1 MIEILK
7 ILLKNNKF
15 PQSSIFNSGN
25 IEVPFFVIK
34 YLFCENK
41 EVKPCNA
48 CLSCKKV
55 NKRVHPDLFVVDIE
69 EGAKNIKINQIRE
82 VKNFCSMTT
91 SGRCKA
97 VFINNAEFM
106 SIEAQN
112 SILKILEEPGDNNY
126 FLLKTKNK
134 YKLLP
139 TILSRCVH
147 FNLKPVD
154 NFFKN
159 EEFSLKNLKKLSFF
173 EVYDKLN
180 ELIKEVKNLEDF
192 LKILIYSN
200 YPDEIDFLFLLLNFE
215 SYIKYNIN
223 KDTVIGVISF
233 WIKGG
238 ENCQIKFVT

>member
-15 PQSSIFNSGN
+15 PQSSIFNGGKLD
-25 IEVPFFVIK
+25 IPFYVIK
-34 YLFCENK
+34 YLFCENR
-41 EVKPCNA
+41 EEKPCNV

-55 NKRVHPDLFVVDIE
+55 AKKVHPDLLVVDVE

-82 VKNFCSMTT
+82 LKNFCSMTT
-91 SGRCKA
+91 SGKCKV
-97 VFINNAEFM
+97 VFINNSELM

-139 TILSRCVH
+139 TILSRCIH
-147 FNLKPVD
+147 FNLEPDDDILKD
-154 NFFKN
+154 EK
-159 EEFSLKNLKKLSFF
+159 FSLKNLKKLSFF
-173 EVYDKLN
+173 DVHDRLN
-180 ELIKEVKNLEDF
+180 ELMKEVKNLEDF

-200 YPDEIDFLFLLLNFE
+200 YPDEIDFLSLLLDLE
-215 SYIKYNIN
+215 SNIKYNIN
-223 KDTVIGVISF
+223 KDTIIGVISF

-238 ENCQIKFVT
+238 ENCQIKFVI